1 MHDLYQVLRQ
11 KEMDLERVRNE
22 IEALKFVIPLLRE
35 EADRTERVS
44 PVSAVQSRRSGPR
57 GD

>member
-1 MHDLYQVLRQ
+1 MQDLYQLLRQ

-35 EADRTERVS
+35 DGDGAERTS
-44 PVSAVQSRRSGPR
+44 PASAPQSRRSGPR
-57 GD
+57 GY